1 MNKHD
6 EIIGKLKL
14 QGEDSSVSIIL
25 KDIVYLSDVS
35 GRLSFKSLSSIL
47 DNPIV
52 VVYSP
57 SDILG
62 YDLSSSE
69 VKEFKKGMLVY
80 YGNLDLVLGTPS
92 HLVVI
97 SQGFFKELGMPEFK
111 MGVIHHIHED
121 IIFSLMNSV
130 SKSGKPE
137 YEIMALANIIGV
149 DNYKAEVN
157 YNYKKIVGC
166 IEKHGLSCNFNL
178 GYLCSCAHMSRR
190 KVQYI
195 ISEHETTFLELLHNF
210 RVRKLKDLLKNEPGT
225 AHSVLIERVG
235 FKNISSANRIFHKV
249 TGMRI
254 REYLASLSLKK

>member
-1 MNKHD
+1 MNKPN

-25 KDIVYLSDVS
+25 KDIVYLSNIS
-35 GRLSFKSLSSIL
+35 GNLSFRALSSIM

-57 SDILG
+57 SNILG
-62 YDLSSSE
+62 SDVGSGE
-69 VKEFKKGMLVY
+69 VREFRKGILVY
-80 YGNLDLVLGTPS
+80 HGNLDLVLGASS

-97 SQGFFKELGMPEFK
+97 SQSFFRELGMPEFPV
-111 MGVIHHIHED
+111 GVIQHVHES

-157 YNYKKIVGC
+157 LNYKKIVDC
-166 IEKHGLSCNFNL
+166 IERYGLNCDFNL
-178 GYLCSCAHMSRR
+178 EFLCSCAHMSRR
-190 KVQYI
+190 KAQYI

-210 RVRKLKDLLKNEPGT
+210 RVRKLKDLLKNESST
-225 AHSVLIERVG
+225 AHSVLVERVG
-235 FKNISSANRIFHKV
+235 FKNISSANRIFQKI
-249 TGMRI
+249 TGMRM
-254 REYLASLSLKK
+254 REYLSSLSLKK